1 MTVGVPEVMRETRN
15 YYPVAY
21 LDGVWTL
28 SVGALSPQDGLHEG
42 DWIALTGSL
51 GHNGV

>member
-28 SVGALSPQDGLHEG
+28 SGLSLIH
-42 DWIALTGSL
+42 I
-51 GHNGV
+51 